1 MANVSTACNTLTSP
15 GAPNYPLTKLN
26 YLVMSPGFM
35 SSAGFNP
42 TTEGIDRKLAVHVYA
57 RWKFADKLMPL
68 LEEAA
73 KNGEEARVVTILAA
87 GQGKPIELD
96 NLGLK
101 KRYSLY
107 KSGVTSPTYNTLLA
121 EVSYF
126 NLLDG
131 AFMQFFFWKTVL
143 PIAYCYSLGICKTT
157 SQRRIYAYLPWICQD
172 EYHGQCLVDERP

>member
-1 MANVSTACNTLTSP
+1 
-15 GAPNYPLTKLN
+15 
-26 YLVMSPGFM
+26 MS
-35 SSAGFNP
+35 
-42 TTEGIDRKLAVHVYA
+42 R
-57 RWKFADKLMPL
+57 
-68 LEEAA
+68 LEEGA

-143 PIAYCYSLGICKTT
+143 PIANGI
-157 SQRRIYAYLPWICQD
+157 SQESAKPNSQLRITPN
-172 EYHGQCLVDERP
+172 

>member
-35 SSAGFNP
+35 SSAWFNP

-96 NLGLK
+96 NLCFK

-107 KSGVTSPTYNTLLA
+107 KSELTSPTYNPSLPDLT
-121 EVSYF
+121 YF
-126 NLLDG
+126 NFSIGPSLP
-131 AFMQFFFWKTVL
+131 FF
-143 PIAYCYSLGICKTT
+143 
-157 SQRRIYAYLPWICQD
+157 
-172 EYHGQCLVDERP
+172 